1 VLALTCAIRH
11 ENLPMSTLASLNVK
25 DDDMTT
31 DSPAIADS
39 SRLDI
44 AGARRRQIT
53 AAVRRLIATEGV
65 AAVTIARIAALMG
78 TSRGVVNYHFANKEE
93 ILRAALLSAGKDAS
107 AATDQIVSESQDLE
121 SVIALVVGLAAK
133 HTESDW
139 WHLYSAFLA
148 EATHDDFIRD
158 MIRTT
163 DRSFRA
169 HLAGALGCEARAA
182 LVLAIMKGL
191 ALQWLVDEH
200 FQADDALRSGAD
212 LLTGWPGAASS
223 APRNE
228 SQVQ

>member
-1 VLALTCAIRH
+1 
-11 ENLPMSTLASLNVK
+11 
-25 DDDMTT
+25 MTI

-93 ILRAALLSAGKDAS
+93 ILRAALTSAGKDAS

-121 SVIALVVGLAAK
+121 SVIALVVGLASK
-133 HTESDW
+133 DSESDW
-139 WHLYSAFLA
+139 WHLYTAFLA

-163 DRSFRA
+163 DRNFRA
-169 HLAGALGCEARAA
+169 HLASALGSEARAA
-182 LVLAIMKGL
+182 LVLAVMKGL
-191 ALQWLVDEH
+191 ALQWLVDED
-200 FQADDALRSGAD
+200 FKAGDALSSGAG
-212 LLTGWPGAASS
+212 LLSAWPGATLGAQ
-223 APRNE
+223 RNE
-228 SQVQ
+228 SPVL